1 MTTTD
6 LTSQFA
12 MWGTILTW
20 VGVVLGVGTLVY
32 AAALVV
38 AGIRN
43 RRKGHPQQAHDRFN
57 GASFA
62 AAMGG
67 GVLAVVGLLNGI
79 PSILRAALSIDS
91 QTAGAINA
99 TVTAVSLAVI
109 AVCAVLIVRRRGK
122 R

>member
-1 MTTTD
+1 MSAAD
-6 LTSQFA
+6 LAAPFA

-20 VGVVLGVGTLVY
+20 VAVVLGVGTLVY
-32 AAALVV
+32 ALVLALS
-38 AGIRN
+38 GLRS
-43 RRKGHPQQAHDRFN
+43 RRRGAPQRAEDRAR

-67 GVLAVVGLLNGI
+67 ALLAVVGILHGI
-79 PSILRAALSIDS
+79 PTILRAVLSIDS

-109 AVCAVLIVRRRGK
+109 AVCSVLIVRRSRH